1 MNGISKSLQKLL
13 GYFSGTSNFTSINT
27 PLSSA
32 VNGLRKHDLYLKDVE
47 IAVETLSGF
56 LAFVSVDLSLLN
68 CHRLPEESD

>member
-1 MNGISKSLQKLL
+1 MAFLKVSKNYSDILVEHLIL
-13 GYFSGTSNFTSINT
+13 TSINT

>member
-1 MNGISKSLQKLL
+1 MAFLKVSKNYSDILVEHLIL
-13 GYFSGTSNFTSINT
+13 TSINT

-47 IAVETLSGF
+47 IAVETVSGF

>member
-1 MNGISKSLQKLL
+1 MAFLKVSKNYSDILVEHLIL
-13 GYFSGTSNFTSINT
+13 TSINT

-32 VNGLRKHDLYLKDVE
+32 VNGWRKHDLYLKDVE